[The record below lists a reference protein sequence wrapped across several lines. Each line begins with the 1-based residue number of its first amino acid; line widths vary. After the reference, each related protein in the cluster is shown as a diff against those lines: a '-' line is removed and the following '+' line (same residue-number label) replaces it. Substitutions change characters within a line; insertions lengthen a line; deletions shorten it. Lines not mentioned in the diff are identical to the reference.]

1 MLRSAKPTR
10 PKRKLDLKCEYHL
23 YALWTLRLSSMN
35 NYNLTCKQLN
45 KAIRIR
51 STSNIIKG
59 VFDKMKAQVYEIK
72 EFDNERKKL

>member
-1 MLRSAKPTR
+1 
-10 PKRKLDLKCEYHL
+10 
-23 YALWTLRLSSMN
+23 MN